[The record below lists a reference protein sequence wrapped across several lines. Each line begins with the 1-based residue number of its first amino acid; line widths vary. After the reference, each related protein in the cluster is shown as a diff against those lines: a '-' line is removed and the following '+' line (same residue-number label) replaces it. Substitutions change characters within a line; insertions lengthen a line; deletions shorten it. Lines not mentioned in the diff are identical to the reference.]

1 MRRIISVT
9 ANTLIIL
16 WVAFVAGCAAAPERT
31 DANNNTDANANA
43 KAMPAAGSADQK
55 QTSYTSQSWKTLIDE
70 SCQAYFDGCNQCR
83 RALGAKA
90 VACTR
95 KACQSYQKPY
105 CLDDKANS
113 ANAETEAAT
122 KHWANYRCQ
131 DGRALRVYFGEYRTA
146 ALTLTLPAN
155 KIMLEDN
162 QLPAPITLE
171 QGISASGSRYQ
182 GDNADFWSKGSSA
195 HYAPPG
201 QAAMPCEQTASG
213 SFGER

>member
-1 MRRIISVT
+1 M
-9 ANTLIIL
+9 
-16 WVAFVAGCAAAPERT
+16 AGCAAAPEST
-31 DANNNTDANANA
+31 NTSATVTPATNNTDQAQA
-43 KAMPAAGSADQK
+43 
-55 QTSYTSQSWKTLIDE
+55 SYTRQSWKTLIDE

-83 RALGAKA
+83 RALDATA

-95 KACQSYQKPY
+95 KACQNYQKPY
-105 CLDDKANS
+105 CLDDEAKNE
-113 ANAETEAAT
+113 ETKDEAAT

-146 ALTLTLPAN
+146 VLTLTIPAD
-155 KIMLEDN
+155 KIMLEDS
-162 QLPAPITLE
+162 LLTAPITLE
-171 QGISASGSRYQ
+171 QDTSASGSRYQ
-182 GDNADFWSKGSSA
+182 GDDADFWSKGSNA